1 MTPTPGSSGSPPLV
15 LIVDDA
21 HDDRQ
26 MYTTYLGVHGFRVE
40 TAADGEQALRMVR
53 MARPD
58 VIVMDLSLPHLDG
71 WEATRRLKHDPATTN
86 VPVVALT
93 GHVENRSVERAL
105 EAGCDAYVVKP
116 VSAKGP
122 SARVTPR
129 TRGAATYAS
138 RALRGRGRRR
148 AARLRSTALRLV
160 PGDPTR
166 HRIRSR
172 LTQQARARRCQ
183 HPQRGARPRDH
194 LATAMTMYREMGM
207 TYWLEQAE
215 VELRRG

>member
-1 MTPTPGSSGSPPLV
+1 MTYSSAMTPTPGSSGSPPLV

-53 MARPD
+53 MVRPD

-93 GHVENRSVERAL
+93 GHVETRSVERAL
-105 EAGCDAYVVKP
+105 EVGCDAYVVKP
-116 VSAKGP
+116 CLP
-122 SARVTPR
+122 RDLLRELHRVL
-129 TRGAATYAS
+129 A
-138 RALRGRGRRR
+138 GRRPRR
-148 AARLRSTALRLV
+148 AAHSGGEA
-160 PGDPTR
+160 GAA
-166 HRIRSR
+166 
-172 LTQQARARRCQ
+172 QQ
-183 HPQRGARPRDH
+183 G
-194 LATAMTMYREMGM
+194 
-207 TYWLEQAE
+207 
-215 VELRRG
+215 